1 MSNLNE
7 FLSAFL
13 SYRTARLEFLN
24 YIGCVESNRDP
35 LAEASEHLVAL
46 LTGGELVKNRVQK
59 GYDVVGY
66 DGERIQVKYLANP
79 LNTGVNGHIIQFPD
93 EADLYAV
100 VVFENLLPRSV
111 LVFTRESLGPAY
123 DRLGKRHKGRGERLE
138 LTKVNTETI
147 LSNAQEFSKIGIT
160 VYPLLPRLQE

>member
-35 LAEASEHLVAL
+35 LAEASEHLVVL

-59 GYDVVGY
+59 GYDVVGS

-79 LNTGVNGHIIQFPD
+79 LNTGINGHIIQFPD

-111 LVFTRESLGPAY
+111 LVFTRESLGPVY

-138 LTKVNTETI
+138 LTKANTETI

>member
-1 MSNLNE
+1 MSNLSE

-13 SYRTARLEFLN
+13 LYRTARLEFLN

-46 LTGGELVKNRVQK
+46 LTGGELVKSRVQK
-59 GYDVVGY
+59 GYDVVGS
-66 DGERIQVKYLANP
+66 DRERIQVKYLANP
-79 LNTGVNGHIIQFPD
+79 LNAGINGHIIQFPD
-93 EADLYAV
+93 EANLYTV
-100 VVFENLLPRSV
+100 VVFEHLLPRSV
-111 LVFTRESLGPAY
+111 LVFTRESLGPVY

-138 LTKVNTETI
+138 LTKANTETI
-147 LSNAQEFSKIGIT
+147 LSNAQEFNKIGIT

>member
-13 SYRTARLEFLN
+13 SYRTGRLKFLAQ
-24 YIGCVESNRDP
+24 IGCAESNRDP
-35 LAEASEHLVAL
+35 LAEASEYLVAL

-59 GYDVVGY
+59 GYDVVGS
-66 DGERIQVKYLANP
+66 DGKRIQVKYLANP
-79 LNTGVNGHIIQFPD
+79 LNENKNGHTIQFPN

-111 LVFTRESLGPAY
+111 LVFTRESVGPVY
-123 DRLGKRHKGRGERLE
+123 DRLGKRHKGRGYRLE
-138 LTKVNTETI
+138 LTKANTETI
-147 LSNAQEFSKIGIT
+147 ALNAQEFRAMGIA
-160 VYPLLPRLQE
+160 VYPLMPGLQE